1 MKTTSQRRNSKFRF
15 HILTVGLAVVLCA
28 ACHKDNTSASSN
40 QPASI
45 YGNVS
50 SPDWVVDSLYDY
62 NSSMTAVVT
71 VSALSLTDDGPNI
84 EPSIDES
91 DLLAAFCG
99 EECLGTASPDD
110 EGRFF
115 LFIQSPSNAGQQVN
129 LLYYSAHYRNI
140 FLAETPIAF
149 VGGAQC
155 GTSVEPMDLRFVVK
169 D

>member
-1 MKTTSQRRNSKFRF
+1 MLTLAGCMLAAACSKENNGLLELSAEGYGSAAKTSVSG
-15 HILTVGLAVVLCA
+15 LTVQWESGDQVRL
-28 ACHKDNTSASSN
+28 
-40 QPASI
+40 
-45 YGNVS
+45 
-50 SPDWVVDSLYDY
+50 

-115 LFIQSPSNAGQQVN
+115 LFIQSPSNAGQQVD